1 MAGITKRGRYQK
13 ARCNKWYKWE
23 GEGYVLLNLG
33 YFNKAW
39 DVEKMNLSFATDFNS
54 NKNHYDKNKTEKK
67 DKKIGKTTKSV
78 YAHI

>member
-1 MAGITKRGRYQK
+1 M
-13 ARCNKWYKWE
+13 
-23 GEGYVLLNLG
+23 LLNLG

-39 DVEKMNLSFATDFNS
+39 DVKKMNLSFATDFNS